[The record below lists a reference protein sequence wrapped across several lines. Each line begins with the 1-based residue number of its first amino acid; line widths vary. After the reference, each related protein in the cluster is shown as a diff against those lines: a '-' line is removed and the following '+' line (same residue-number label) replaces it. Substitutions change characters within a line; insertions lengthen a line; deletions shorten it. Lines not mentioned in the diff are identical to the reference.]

1 MKFQVVRILATNVNG
16 IRLNLEDAFSN
27 VSSKI
32 KNFDNKKINGILDA
46 AYESET
52 EEELIH
58 CLDLCSIKNKAN
70 NLYTFVTPSD
80 NNIYVY
86 VK

>member
-1 MKFQVVRILATNVNG
+1 MKFQVVRILATTKSG

-32 KNFDNKKINGILDA
+32 KNFDIKKINGILDS

-58 CLDLCSIKNKAN
+58 CLDLCNIRNKSD
-70 NLYTFVTPSD
+70 NLYTFTTPSD

-86 VK
+86 IK